1 VLESERI
8 ESNRQLCKQEPC
20 NDFENSTWQYNAIFD
35 GDNDFSTLVKY
46 RSELYAILGKR
57 RDASM
62 DLIDALACQQTAQSV
77 TDLSEQPQFPRQYA
91 SVTDAVHYASKQQK
105 ELDAFMRRWGLE
117 STPSLSLGEVTFRVL
132 AVDSTPMPH
141 LHADCLAD
149 RTVIHDA
156 SNQVTGK
163 PINVGHKYSC
173 VVGITDDSSWVSPI
187 CFDRIASTESDATFG
202 IKQVISI
209 SNQTVDLC
217 IILLDSGYNNAPC
230 RKIVRESN
238 CNNIYIVRSACNRK
252 YYIPA
257 IIKPG
262 KRKGRPPKYGE
273 VIDLYKPNDGANP
286 DTTVTVATAN
296 QGYIS
301 VSYWKKT
308 YTKMKGMNGYEDPCA
323 LIVLFEHRADHTLKY
338 KKPMVLR
345 VFMPE
350 QSPFNSSDSAW
361 LYNFR
366 FCIERFFASKKRRLL
381 LGHFQSPNV
390 EHQQTFATM
399 GSLAYQQWYLGK
411 MSGAIQWRIKP
422 WHRYPKREPKG
433 EKLSPSHVQRG
444 FGSVLQSVGTPSV
457 FVRTRNSPPGR
468 QEGEVQI
475 KRERHPV
482 IRKSKSPG
490 ENVAL
495 PESTAASMDSKTKK
509 AAAQVAANVIK
520 RTVENTKNAVACIA
534 ALALTL
540 IFQYGAVNE
549 KTNPYQTYV
558 AKNSISLASENKAE
572 ISDGGINTRNSVK
585 LSVFISSASRAP
597 PETG

>member
-1 VLESERI
+1 VLENEQI
-8 ESNRQLCKQEPC
+8 ESNRKLCKQEPC
-20 NDFENSTWQYNAIFD
+20 NDFENNPWQYDDIID
-35 GDNDFSTLVKY
+35 GDNDFSTLGKY
-46 RSELYAILGKR
+46 RQELYAILGKR

-91 SVTDAVHYASKQQK
+91 SVTDAIHYASEQQK
-105 ELDAFMRRWGLE
+105 KLDAFLRCWGLW
-117 STPSLSLGEVTFRVL
+117 STPRLSLGDGTYRVL
-132 AVDSTPMPH
+132 AADSTPMPH
-141 LHADCLAD
+141 LHANCLED
-149 RTVIHDA
+149 RTFIHDA

-163 PINVGHKYSC
+163 PINVGHKYSS
-173 VVGITDDSSWVSPI
+173 VVGITDDPSWVSPI
-187 CFDRIASTESDATFG
+187 CFDRIPSTESDATFG

-209 SNQTVDLC
+209 SNQTADPC
-217 IILLDSGYNNAPC
+217 IILLDSGYNNTSC

-257 IIKPG
+257 TIIPG
-262 KRKGRPPKYGE
+262 RKGRRPQYGE
-273 VIDLYKPNDGANP
+273 VIDLYKPDDGANP
-286 DTTVTVATAN
+286 DTTVMVAAGN

-301 VSYWKKT
+301 VSYWEKT

-323 LIVLFEHRADHTLKY
+323 LIVLFEYRADHTLKH

-350 QSPFNSSDSAW
+350 QLPFNSSDSAW

-399 GSLAYQQWYLGK
+399 GSLAYQQWFLGK
-411 MSGAIQWRIKP
+411 MSGAIQWSIKP
-422 WHRYPKREPKG
+422 WHRYPKRDPKG

-457 FVRTRNSPPGR
+457 FIPTRNSPPGR
-468 QEGEVQI
+468 QEGEVQT
-475 KRERHPV
+475 KRKRHPV

-490 ENVAL
+490 ENIAQQ
-495 PESTAASMDSKTKK
+495 ESTAASMDSKTKK
-509 AAAQVAANVIK
+509 AAAQVAADVIK
-520 RTVENTKNAVACIA
+520 RAVENTRNAVACIA

-540 IFQYGAVNE
+540 LFQYSAVDG
-549 KTNPYQTYV
+549 KIDPYQSYF
-558 AKNSISLASENKAE
+558 AQNSISPAFEKKVQ
-572 ISDGGINTRNSVK
+572 ISDADVNGRNLVN
-585 LSVFISSASRAP
+585 LSRYAPSASRAP
-597 PETG
+597 PKSG

>member
-1 VLESERI
+1 
-8 ESNRQLCKQEPC
+8 
-20 NDFENSTWQYNAIFD
+20 
-35 GDNDFSTLVKY
+35 
-46 RSELYAILGKR
+46 
-57 RDASM
+57 
-62 DLIDALACQQTAQSV
+62 
-77 TDLSEQPQFPRQYA
+77 
-91 SVTDAVHYASKQQK
+91 
-105 ELDAFMRRWGLE
+105 
-117 STPSLSLGEVTFRVL
+117 
-132 AVDSTPMPH
+132 
-141 LHADCLAD
+141 
-149 RTVIHDA
+149 
-156 SNQVTGK
+156 
-163 PINVGHKYSC
+163 
-173 VVGITDDSSWVSPI
+173 
-187 CFDRIASTESDATFG
+187 
-202 IKQVISI
+202 
-209 SNQTVDLC
+209 
-217 IILLDSGYNNAPC
+217 
-230 RKIVRESN
+230 
-238 CNNIYIVRSACNRK
+238 
-252 YYIPA
+252 
-257 IIKPG
+257 
-262 KRKGRPPKYGE
+262 

-286 DTTVTVATAN
+286 DTTVMVATEN

-308 YTKMKGMNGYEDPCA
+308 YTKMKGMNGYEDPCS
-323 LIVLFEHRADHTLKY
+323 LIVLFEYRADHTLKH
-338 KKPMVLR
+338 KKPIVLR

-350 QSPFNSSDSAW
+350 QLPFNSSDSAW

-366 FCIERFFASKKRRLL
+366 FCIERFFASKKRRLM
-381 LGHFQSPNV
+381 LGRFQSPNV

-422 WHRYPKREPKG
+422 WHRYPKRDPKG

-444 FGSVLQSVGTPSV
+444 FGSVLHSVGTPSV
-457 FVRTRNSPPGR
+457 FVPTRSSPPGR
-468 QEGEVQI
+468 QEGEVQT
-475 KRERHPV
+475 KRVRQPV

-490 ENVAL
+490 ENIAL

>member
-1 VLESERI
+1 VLENDQI

-20 NDFENSTWQYNAIFD
+20 NDYEKNSWQYDTIFD

-46 RSELYAILGKR
+46 RQELYVILGKR

-91 SVTDAVHYASKQQK
+91 SVTDAVHYASKQQH
-105 ELDAFMRRWGLE
+105 ELDAFMRRWGLQ
-117 STPSLSLGEVTFRVL
+117 STPRLSLGAGTFRVL

-141 LHADCLAD
+141 LHANCLAD
-149 RTVIHDA
+149 RTIIHDA

-163 PINVGHKYSC
+163 PINVGHKYSS
-173 VVGITDDSSWVSPI
+173 VVGITDDPSWVSPI
-187 CFDRIASTESDATFG
+187 CFDRIPSTESDATFG

-209 SNQTVDLC
+209 SNQTVDSC
-217 IILLDSGYNNAPC
+217 IILLDSGYNNTPC

-257 IIKPG
+257 IIIPG
-262 KRKGRPPKYGE
+262 RKGRRPKYGE

-286 DTTVTVATAN
+286 DTTVMVATEN

-308 YTKMKGMNGYEDPCA
+308 YTKMKGMNGYEDPCS
-323 LIVLFEHRADHTLKY
+323 LIVLFEYRADHTLKH
-338 KKPMVLR
+338 KKPIVLR

-350 QSPFNSSDSAW
+350 QLPFNGSDSAW

-381 LGHFQSPNV
+381 LGRFQSPNV

-422 WHRYPKREPKG
+422 WHRYPKRDPKG

-444 FGSVLQSVGTPSV
+444 FGSVLHSVGTPSV
-457 FVRTRNSPPGR
+457 FVPTRSSPPGR
-468 QEGEVQI
+468 QEGEVQT

-490 ENVAL
+490 ENIA
-495 PESTAASMDSKTKK
+495 PQESTAASMDSKTKK
-509 AAAQVAANVIK
+509 AATQAAADVIK

-540 IFQYGAVNE
+540 LFQYGAVDG
-549 KTNPYQTYV
+549 KIDPYQSYF
-558 AKNSISLASENKAE
+558 AQNSISPAFEQKVQ
-572 ISDGGINTRNSVK
+572 ISDAGINGRNSVN
-585 LSVFISSASRAP
+585 LSKYALSSSRAP
-597 PETG
+597 PKSG